1 MKEWRILESAYPVSN
16 RWLKVRRDT
25 CQLPDGRVIDDFYVL
40 VENDVGSVFA
50 LTPDRRVVLVEQYK
64 HGIGQVCLEL
74 PAGCFEAHDSNPLA
88 AARREFME
96 ETGYDAAE
104 YRYLGRL
111 AQSPT
116 RMTNYFHT
124 YLALDVFPT
133 ASGQQL
139 DPTEDITVRL
149 IPLDEVF
156 AMIASG
162 AIHAVATVAGIYM
175 GWAALNNPASGAG
188 APTG

>member
-1 MKEWRILESAYPVSN
+1 MKSWRKLGSLYPVHN
-16 RWLKVRRDT
+16 RWLKLRQDT
-25 CQLPDGRVIDDFYVL
+25 CQLPDGRVIDDFFVL
-40 VENDVGSVFA
+40 EENDVGSVFA

-64 HGIGQVCLEL
+64 HGIGEVCLEL
-74 PAGCFEAHDSNPLA
+74 PAGCFESPAADPLA
-88 AARREFME
+88 EARRELIE

-116 RMTNYFHT
+116 RMSNYFHL
-124 YLALDVFPT
+124 YLALDAYLTPG
-133 ASGQQL
+133 GQQL

-156 AMIASG
+156 PMIASG
-162 AIHAVATVAGIYM
+162 QIHAVGTVAGIYM
-175 GWAALNNPASGAG
+175 GWAAIRDRL
-188 APTG
+188 